1 MEPNFKY
8 FKIQTFNHISF
19 NQIRL
24 TSGTLPESECLILF
38 PRKLPLLMTEKVE
51 GARLLQ

>member
-8 FKIQTFNHISF
+8 FKIQTFNHTSF

-24 TSGTLPESECLILF
+24 ISGTLQQSERLILF
-38 PRKLPLLMTEKVE
+38 PRKLPFLMAEKV
-51 GARLLQ
+51 